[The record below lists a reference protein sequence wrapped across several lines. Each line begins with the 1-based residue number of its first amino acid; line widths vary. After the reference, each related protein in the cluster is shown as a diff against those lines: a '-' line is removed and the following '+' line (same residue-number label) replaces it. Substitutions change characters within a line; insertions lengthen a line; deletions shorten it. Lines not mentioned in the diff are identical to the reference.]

1 MIEVD
6 ARGLSC
12 PLPVMR
18 TAEALGSD
26 PARVVVLVDSGTAK
40 ANVSWVLSERGY
52 DVSVTEDG
60 TGWRVAGSRA
70 SAAEGA

>member
-18 TAEALGSD
+18 TKKALDAGPD
-26 PARVVVLVDSGTAK
+26 ALVVLVDSGTAK
-40 ANVSWVLSERGY
+40 ANVSNMLADEGY
-52 DVSVTEDG
+52 SVTVTEEPDYY
-60 TGWRVAGSRA
+60 RIEARQS
-70 SAAEGA
+70 

>member
-18 TAEALGSD
+18 TQGALLDG
-26 PARVVVLVDSGTAK
+26 PGELTVLVDSGTAR
-40 ANVSWVLSERGY
+40 ANVIDALETAGY
-52 DVSVTEDG
+52 SADASEDG
-60 TGWRVAGSRA
+60 DGWRIVAKRA
-70 SAAEGA
+70 G